1 MTLEL
6 PRRSFIA
13 GLGALVAAPAI
24 VKVASLMPVKSTLVP
39 EPWALN
45 DFTERLLRP
54 SLDLLELQIAG
65 NVMLI
70 TRDAAPL
77 FVNSNPMLRELEH
90 GVDQTLCVRLPNY
103 FHADAFSYALMVPF
117 MRSEV
122 ERDLLSQELP
132 APVAAVALA
141 AAAAPVVE
149 QALKTPVTRRF
160 WSK

>member
-1 MTLEL
+1 MKLAELQRFNVRERQVMLEL
-6 PRRSFIA
+6 
-13 GLGALVAAPAI
+13 LV
-24 VKVASLMPVKSTLVP
+24 L
-39 EPWALN
+39 
-45 DFTERLLRP
+45 ER
-54 SLDLLELQIAG
+54 QIAG
-65 NVMLI
+65 NVMLGIDQI

-77 FVNSNPMLRELEH
+77 FVNSNSMLRELEH
-90 GVDQTLCVRLPNY
+90 GVDQTLCVRLLNC
-103 FHADAFSYALMVPF
+103 FHAEEFSYALMAPF

-122 ERDLLSQELP
+122 KRDLLSHELP